1 VRHAKKWGAI
11 GLSRRPDLM
20 NKELKYTTLSD
31 LVLDFKGISNII
43 QESYE
48 RNHHR
53 LLKIKM
59 GLPVTHNVTSNE
71 QV

>member
-1 VRHAKKWGAI
+1 
-11 GLSRRPDLM
+11 M
-20 NKELKYTTLSD
+20 NKELKYTSLSD